1 MINNVFVRLT
11 IGRYT
16 YINTSIH
23 NAKNKDTE
31 APSFTLQTSLQEFAA
46 RMTGDAVRASAV
58 TGLNS
63 DVVCCVFSSSAVKGE
78 EADIGD
84 CSVVTKGRA
93 AVVVDD
99 DPVTDEGVIVSTLV
113 VRVDEVETDD
123 TFVRRLEEKIVSLD
137 NPCVVNGEVG
147 DEDLTSVECSVVRLV
162 EDVASVKL
170 CVYAVVK
177 DVVSVDDSEVM

>member
-1 MINNVFVRLT
+1 M
-11 IGRYT
+11 
-16 YINTSIH
+16 
-23 NAKNKDTE
+23 
-31 APSFTLQTSLQEFAA
+31 QTSLQEFAA

-63 DVVCCVFSSSAVKGE
+63 DVVCSVFSSSVVKRE

-123 TFVRRLEEKIVSLD
+123 TFVRRLEEKIVSID
-137 NPCVVNGEVG
+137 NPVVNDEVG
-147 DEDLTSVECSVVRLV
+147 DEDLTSVECSVVRLI